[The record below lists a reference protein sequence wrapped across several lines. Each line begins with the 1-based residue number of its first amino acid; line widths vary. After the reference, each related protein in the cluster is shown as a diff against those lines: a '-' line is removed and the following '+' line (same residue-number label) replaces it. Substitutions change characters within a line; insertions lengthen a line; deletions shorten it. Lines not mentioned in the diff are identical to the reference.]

1 MDCVEGDAI
10 TLHSRIGPQVQ
21 GLAMTVPRV
30 TGSRCLCRGCGEHFN
45 SPTAFDL
52 HRVGRPE
59 VRRCL
64 SNNEMVEV
72 GMTRNAGGFWV
83 SRVMLTRRTRA
94 KTREIPA
101 DLRGAPIPTH
111 RGTP

>member
-10 TLHSRIGPQVQ
+10 TLHSRVGPQVQ
-21 GLAMTVPRV
+21 GLAMTVPRL

-45 SPTAFDL
+45 SPSAFDL

-59 VRRCL
+59 ARRCL
-64 SNNEMVEV
+64 SSNEMVEA

-83 SRVMLTRRTRA
+83 SRVMPTHRA
-94 KTREIPA
+94 SAVTREIPA
-101 DLRGAPIPTH
+101 GWKAPPSPTQ